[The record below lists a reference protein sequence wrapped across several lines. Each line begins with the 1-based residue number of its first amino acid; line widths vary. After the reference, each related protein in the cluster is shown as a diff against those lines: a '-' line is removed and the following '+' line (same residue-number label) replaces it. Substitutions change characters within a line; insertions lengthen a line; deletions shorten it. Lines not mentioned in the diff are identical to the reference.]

1 MSFNED
7 DNPCAHCIKIIDEQA
22 ERLEF
27 LETLLSDNCADP
39 RLPFLEFSDN
49 LEHGWQVYIKR
60 FKESKKNT

>member
-7 DNPCAHCIKIIDEQA
+7 DNPCALCLKIIDEQA

-27 LETLLSDNCADP
+27 LEALLRENCADP
-39 RLPFLEFSDN
+39 RRPFLEFSDN
-49 LEHGWQVYIKR
+49 LEHGWQVYMKK